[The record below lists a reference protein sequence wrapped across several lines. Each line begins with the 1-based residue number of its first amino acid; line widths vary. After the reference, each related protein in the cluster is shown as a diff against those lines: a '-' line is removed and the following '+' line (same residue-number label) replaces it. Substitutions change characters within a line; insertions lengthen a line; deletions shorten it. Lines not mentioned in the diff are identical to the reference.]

1 MPAKKTIRIR
11 KPRELTFQEIDHRL
25 KFEFKGVKTSADVPP
40 CSGIIGQEKAIQAI
54 KTGLKVKGRG
64 FNIFITGTSG
74 TGRNTA
80 IRKLLAEE
88 LHQEKPELKDFCYV
102 NNFKNEDKPRLLI
115 FPAGEGRR
123 FKRDMSYM
131 ISSIRKAVPKIF
143 LSEDYKD
150 RYSRVSREFE
160 GRQKDLIH
168 EFEDKLTK
176 TGFVMVQIQSGLGTR
191 NEIQP
196 LVDGEPKS
204 LDNLEK
210 LSQEGKFSAS
220 MLDELRRRWDSLR
233 REFDVVAVESKK
245 LSNKMDDALEK
256 LDYSM
261 IAPLI
266 SDKVNLLRKR
276 YPDEKV
282 LQHFDE
288 VEEALLSDLDRFREA
303 QPRRGEEEA
312 PPYRKREPFEDF
324 SINLILDNAETEKV
338 PIIVEKS
345 PSYKNLFGSLER
357 VVDRFGY
364 WRTDFTRIFSGSIVK
379 ATGGFLVVSAIDVLT
394 EPGVWMQLKR
404 ALRNGEVEI
413 AAYDPFYMMAGAGIK
428 PEPIPMDIKV
438 VMIGQPDIYQL
449 LWHWDDDFKR
459 IFKVK
464 AEFDSVIKF
473 NRQNTRQYFEF
484 IRMISDAEGLAR
496 FDLSGMQAITEYGQQ
511 LSGQRNKLTS
521 RFTVIADL
529 IREAALSASLRNGNL
544 VSREDVDNAVKMRK
558 SRVDLVE
565 DKVQEMFDDK
575 TLLVSTS
582 GIVTGQINGLSVYQ
596 IGEMSFGRPT
606 RITASVSLGKGGIIN
621 IEREA
626 ELSGPIHNKGV
637 LVLSGYLRQMF
648 AQDKPLAMSC
658 SITFEQSYSGV
669 DGDSASSTEIY
680 AVLSALT
687 GIPIKQG
694 IAVTGSLNQM
704 GEIQPIGGVNE
715 KVEGF
720 FDVCKSRGLT
730 GQQGVIIP
738 HQNIKELL
746 LRSDVSEAVKNGRFH
761 LYPIE
766 TIAEGIEILLGVPA
780 GKKEKSGKFPKGSV
794 FGRADDRLRK
804 MAITLEHFGR
814 DGQDGDKS
822 DSDGPNHRNSNSRH
836 RKKK

>member
-1 MPAKKTIRIR
+1 MAKKTTLKLK
-11 KPRELTFQEIDHRL
+11 KPRELTFKDIDHRI
-25 KFEFKGVKTSADVPP
+25 KYSFKGVKTSADVPP

-54 KTGLKVKGRG
+54 KTGLKVKGSG
-64 FNIFITGTSG
+64 FNIFITGTLG
-74 TGRNTA
+74 TGRNTS
-80 IRKLLAEE
+80 IRKLLAEQ
-88 LHQEKPELKDFCYV
+88 LHKEKPDLKDFCYV
-102 NNFKNEDKPRLLI
+102 NNFKNEDRPRLLI

-160 GRQKDLIH
+160 TRQKELIH
-168 EFEDKLTK
+168 EFEEKLNK

-204 LDNLEK
+204 LDTLET
-210 LSQEGKFSAS
+210 LSHEGKFSAS

-245 LSNKMDDALEK
+245 LSNKLDDALEK

-266 SDKVNLLRKR
+266 SDKVSLLRKR
-276 YPDEKV
+276 YRNEKV

-303 QPRRGEEEA
+303 QPRRGEQEA
-312 PPYRKREPFEDF
+312 PAFRKREPFEEF
-324 SINLILDNAETEKV
+324 SINLILDNAETTKI
-338 PIIVEKS
+338 PIVMEKS

-364 WRTDFTRIFSGSIVK
+364 WRTDFTRIFSGSIVN
-379 ATGGFLVVSAIDVLT
+379 ATGGFLVVNAIDVLT
-394 EPGVWMQLKR
+394 ELGVWVQLKR

-413 AAYDPFYMMAGAGIK
+413 AGYDPFYMMAGAGIK
-428 PEPIPMDIKV
+428 PEPIPMEVKV
-438 VMIGQPDIYQL
+438 VMIGQPDVYEL

-459 IFKVK
+459 IFKIK
-464 AEFDSVIKF
+464 AEFDSVIKY
-473 NRQNTRQYFEF
+473 NRPNTRQYYEF
-484 IRMISDAEGLAR
+484 VRMITDTENLPQ
-496 FDLSGMQAITEYGQQ
+496 FDLSGMEAITEYGIR

-521 RFTVIADL
+521 RFTVVADL
-529 IREAALSASLRNGNL
+529 IRESALSANVRNGKL
-544 VSREDVDNAVKMRK
+544 VTRVDVENAVKMRK
-558 SRVDLVE
+558 SRVDLIE
-565 DKVQEMFDDK
+565 DKIQEMFDDN
-575 TLLVSTS
+575 TLLVTTTGTS
-582 GIVTGQINGLSVYQ
+582 VGQINGLSVYRL
-596 IGEMSFGRPT
+596 GEMSFGRPT
-606 RITASVSLGKGGIIN
+606 RITAAVSLGKAGIIN
-621 IEREA
+621 VEREA
-626 ELSGPIHNKGV
+626 ELSGPIHNKGI
-637 LVLSGYLRQMF
+637 LVISGYLRHMF
-648 AQDKPLAMSC
+648 AQDKPLAMST

-687 GIPIKQG
+687 NIPIKQG
-694 IAVTGSLNQM
+694 IAVTGSVNQM

-720 FDVCKSRGLT
+720 FDVCKSRGLK
-730 GQQGVIIP
+730 GNQGVIIP
-738 HQNIKELL
+738 HQNVNELI
-746 LRSDVSEAVKNGRFH
+746 LRSEVAKAVKDGQFH
-761 LYPIE
+761 IYPIKRIE
-766 TIAEGIEILLGVPA
+766 EGIEILFGVPA
-780 GKKEKSGKFPKGSV
+780 GAKLKHNKFTAGSV
-794 FGRADDRLRK
+794 FDQADRK
-804 MAITLEHFGR
+804 LHEMALALEHFAK
-814 DGQDGDKS
+814 DTSPNSDKPS
-822 DSDGPNHRNSNSRH
+822 TNSNP